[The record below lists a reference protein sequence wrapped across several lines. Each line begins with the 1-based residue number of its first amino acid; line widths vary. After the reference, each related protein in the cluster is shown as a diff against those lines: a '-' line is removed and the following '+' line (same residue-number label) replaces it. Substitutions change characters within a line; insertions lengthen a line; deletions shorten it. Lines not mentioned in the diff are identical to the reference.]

1 MVTTLMLINT
11 ERKLVNEVAESLLD
25 IEGVTEVYSVA
36 GKYDLIAVLRSETN
50 DEMADLVT
58 RHVLE
63 VDGITRSETL
73 MAFRTHSKFD
83 LASLFDVGSES
94 ARN

>member
-1 MVTTLMLINT
+1 MVTTLMLINV
-11 ERKLVNEVAESLLD
+11 ERKLVNEVAEAL
-25 IEGVTEVYSVA
+25 IEIDGVTEVYSVA
-36 GKYDLIAVLRSETN
+36 GKYDLIALLRSRTN
-50 DEMADLVT
+50 EEMAELVT

-63 VDGITRSETL
+63 VDGIVRSETL

-83 LASLFDVGSES
+83 LARLFDVKPES

>member
-1 MVTTLMLINT
+1 
-11 ERKLVNEVAESLLD
+11 
-25 IEGVTEVYSVA
+25 
-36 GKYDLIAVLRSETN
+36 
-50 DEMADLVT
+50 
-58 RHVLE
+58 VLE

>member
-11 ERKLVNEVAESLLD
+11 ERKLVNEVAESLLE

>member
-1 MVTTLMLINT
+1 MLINT

>member
-1 MVTTLMLINT
+1 MVTTLMLINV
-11 ERKLVNEVAESLLD
+11 ERKLVNEVADAL
-25 IEGVTEVYSVA
+25 IEIDGVTEVYSVA
-36 GKYDLIAVLRSETN
+36 GKYDLIALLRSRTN
-50 DEMADLVT
+50 EEMADLVT

-83 LASLFDVGSES
+83 LASLFDVKTES

>member
-1 MVTTLMLINT
+1 MLINT
-11 ERKLVNEVAESLLD
+11 ERKLVNEVAESLLE

>member
-1 MVTTLMLINT
+1 VVTTLMLINT
-11 ERKLVNEVAESLLD
+11 ERKLVNEVAESLLE